1 MRPGG
6 TPPRPPRWA
15 GRLLAALLPPRFR
28 EEHLGDLHE
37 GYLRRAT
44 VDGGAARRWYVGQVL
59 RSVPGALRLRYRS
72 RLPDP
77 AGARLDTVAQDIRYG
92 LRAFWKSPGF
102 ALVSVTTL
110 ALAIGVNTSIFSLI
124 SAVVFADLP
133 MRDPDSVALIRGTN
147 AELGIEQGRVSPADF
162 MDLAERSRSFAS
174 LSALTEAQWV
184 LTGEEAPVRVH
195 GVQISAGLN
204 ETWQLPPVLGRAFV
218 EGEDRW
224 GAPPVA
230 MLTNGYWQERYGGRT
245 NVLGET
251 LRLDG
256 IEHTI
261 VGVTDPRLE
270 FGSLRAAKVVVP
282 LILNRGQPNRS
293 TRYLTVTGRLA
304 EGVAHETAT
313 AEVRRIGEDLAR
325 EHPVED
331 TGWGLWSAPVRESL
345 IDDNGDTLM
354 LFLQLT
360 VAMVI
365 LIACANVANMLLA
378 RATAR
383 AREMAV
389 RSALGASRGR
399 VVRQLLT
406 ESLMISV
413 IATALGVA
421 TAYGLNRILVW
432 ISAGQEPVFLMAEL
446 DGRVLAFTLVICLL
460 APVTFGLF
468 PALRASSGGPEAAL
482 RDGRSAD
489 GGLRGKRARSALVTA
504 QVALALTLMVV
515 ATLLTRSVIN
525 LTRRPLGFDPA
536 GVVTLRIDLP
546 ESTDLEPDAQRAFF
560 ARAREAVAGAVA
572 AREVALVD
580 ALPAVDAGRRRSFVV
595 EGREVVEG
603 RAQPTG
609 LIVTAS
615 ADYFDLLGLPVEHG
629 RGFTA
634 SDDASS
640 FPVAVVSRAIADRHW
655 PDRDPVGD
663 RIQVS
668 GREGWIQVIGVV
680 GDVRNQADSDRGAP
694 NVYLPFAQE
703 ARAGMYVL
711 ARTDVGAG
719 AAAGPLRQAIREVD
733 PEQPI
738 EAIRAM
744 RRALYEAGASTYAL
758 LSLFVTFAVFALLMA
773 AVGIYGV
780 MSYSVSQRRSE
791 IGLRM
796 ALGAEGGR
804 VRWMI
809 VTQGVRVVAGG
820 VGLGLLAAFALS
832 RLLGNLVFGISTNDP
847 LTFLSVPAVLFV
859 VALLA
864 NVVPARRATR
874 MDPARTLRTD

>member
-1 MRPGG
+1 MSVRGTRPD
-6 TPPRPPRWA
+6 PPRWA
-15 GRLLAALLPPRFR
+15 ARLLAVLLPSRLR

-44 VDGGAARRWYVGQVL
+44 VDAGSARRWYVAQVL
-59 RSVPGALRLRYRS
+59 RSIPGALRLRYRS
-72 RLPDP
+72 WPHSP
-77 AGARLDTVAQDIRYG
+77 AGAHLDAASQDIRYG
-92 LRAFWKSPGF
+92 IRALWKSPGF
-102 ALVSVTTL
+102 ALVSITTL

-133 MRDPDSVALIRGTN
+133 MRDPASVALIRGTN
-147 AELGIEQGRVSPADF
+147 AELGIDQGSVSPADY
-162 MDLAERSRSFAS
+162 MDLVDRTRSFTS

-184 LTGEEAPVRVH
+184 LTGEAAPERVQ
-195 GVQISAGLN
+195 GIQISAGLN
-204 ETWQLPPVLGRAFV
+204 ETWQLPPVIGRAFAD
-218 EGEDRW
+218 GEDRW

-230 MLTNGYWQERYGGRT
+230 MLTYGYWQERYGGRT
-245 NVLGET
+245 DVLGET

-256 IEHTI
+256 LEHTI

-270 FGSLRAAKVVVP
+270 FGSLRAAKVAVP

-304 EGVAHETAT
+304 DGTSHEVAT
-313 AEVRRIGEDLAR
+313 AEVRSIGENLAR

-413 IATALGVA
+413 AATGLGVA
-421 TAYGLNRILVW
+421 TAFALNRALIW

-446 DGRVLAFTLVICLL
+446 NGRVLAFTLAICLL

-468 PALRASSGGPEAAL
+468 PALRASAGGPEAAL
-482 RDGRSAD
+482 RDGRSGD

-525 LTRRPLGFDPA
+525 LSARPLGFDAA
-536 GVVTLRIDLP
+536 GILTLRIDLP
-546 ESTDLEPDAQRAFF
+546 ETTDAEPEAQRAFF
-560 ARAREAVAGAVA
+560 VRTREAVSGAVS
-572 AREVALVD
+572 ARDLALVD
-580 ALPAVDAGRRRSFVV
+580 ALPGVDAGRRRSFLV

-615 ADYFDLLGLPVEHG
+615 ADYFDLLGLRVERG

-634 SDDASS
+634 SDDATS
-640 FPVAVVSRAIADRHW
+640 FPVTVISRAIADRYW
-655 PDRDPVGD
+655 PKQNPVGD

-668 GREGWIQVIGVV
+668 GREDWVQVVGVV
-680 GDVRNQADSDRGAP
+680 SDVRNQADTDRGAP
-694 NVYLPFAQE
+694 NLYLPFNQE

-711 ARTDVGAG
+711 ARTDVEAG
-719 AAAGPLRQAIREVD
+719 AAAGPLRQAVRGVD
-733 PEQPI
+733 PAQPVD
-738 EAIRAM
+738 RV
-744 RRALYEAGASTYAL
+744 RTLPRALYEAGASTYAL
-758 LSLFVTFAVFALLMA
+758 LSLFVTFALFALLMA

-780 MSYSVSQRRSE
+780 MAYSVSQRQNE

-809 VTQGVRVVAGG
+809 VTQGVRLVALG
-820 VGLGLLAAFALS
+820 VGLGLLVAFALS

-847 LTFLSVPAVLFV
+847 LTFVGMPAVLIV
-859 VALLA
+859 VALVA
-864 NVVPARRATR
+864 NVMPARRATR
-874 MDPARTLRTD
+874 LDPARTLRAD

>member
-1 MRPGG
+1 M
-6 TPPRPPRWA
+6 
-15 GRLLAALLPPRFR
+15 
-28 EEHLGDLHE
+28 
-37 GYLRRAT
+37 
-44 VDGGAARRWYVGQVL
+44 
-59 RSVPGALRLRYRS
+59 
-72 RLPDP
+72 
-77 AGARLDTVAQDIRYG
+77 DTAAQDMRHG
-92 LRAFWKSPGF
+92 LRALWKSPGF
-102 ALVSVTTL
+102 SLVSITTL

-133 MRDPDSVALIRGTN
+133 MRDAGSVALIRGTN
-147 AELGIEQGRVSPADF
+147 AELGIDQGSVSPADY

-184 LTGEEAPVRVH
+184 LTSEDAPERVQ
-195 GVQISAGLN
+195 GIQISAGLN
-204 ETWQLPPVLGRAFV
+204 DTWQLPPVLGRALA

-224 GAPPVA
+224 GAPRVA
-230 MLTNGYWQERYGGRT
+230 MLTYGYWQERYSGRT
-245 NVLGET
+245 DVLGET

-256 IEHTI
+256 VEHTI

-282 LILNRGQPNRS
+282 LILNHGQPNRS

-304 EGVAHETAT
+304 EGVSQEVAT

-378 RATAR
+378 RGTSR

-406 ESLMISV
+406 ESLMIS
-413 IATALGVA
+413 ATATVLGVA
-421 TAYGLNRILVW
+421 AAYALNRVLIW

-446 DGRVLAFTLVICLL
+446 NGRVLTYTLIICLL
-460 APVTFGLF
+460 APLTFGLF
-468 PALRASSGGPEAAL
+468 PALRASASGPEAAL

-525 LTRRPLGFDPA
+525 LSSRPLGFDPA
-536 GVVTLRIDLP
+536 GIVTLRIDLP
-546 ESTDLEPDAQRAFF
+546 ESTDLEPEAQRMFF
-560 ARAREAVAGAVA
+560 TQARDAVTVA
-572 AREVALVD
+572 LAAERAALVD

-595 EGREVVEG
+595 EGREVLEG

-609 LIVTAS
+609 FIVTAS
-615 ADYFDLLGLPVEHG
+615 TDYFSFLGLRVERG

-634 SDDASS
+634 SDDPSS
-640 FPVAVVSRAIADRHW
+640 FPVAVISRAIADRYW

-668 GREGWIQVIGVV
+668 GREDWIQVIGVV
-680 GDVRNQADSDRGAP
+680 GDVRNQADTDRGDP
-694 NVYLPFAQE
+694 NLYLPYTQE
-703 ARAGMYVL
+703 ARGGMYALV
-711 ARTDVGAG
+711 RTDVEVGT
-719 AAAGPLRQAIREVD
+719 AAGPLRQAIRGVD
-733 PEQPI
+733 PDQPVDR
-738 EAIRAM
+738 IRTM

-780 MSYSVSQRRSE
+780 MAYSVSQRQSE

-809 VTQGVRVVAGG
+809 VTQGVRLVAVG
-820 VGLGLLAAFALS
+820 VGLGLMGALALS
-832 RLLGNLVFGISTNDP
+832 RLLGNLVYGISTNDP
-847 LTFLSVPAVLFV
+847 LTFVVTPMVLIV

-864 NVVPARRATR
+864 NMVPARRATR
-874 MDPARTLRTD
+874 LDPARTLRAD